1 MLSKTAGKTF
11 TALILLFAICL
22 SVCGCDY
29 GIFSSYIE
37 STDKKTR
44 ISDVEMKE
52 LMISYVREKYGFE
65 PKVLG
70 YSRDVDFNITNDY
83 MLASDGTEEFT
94 VWANR
99 FSEITD
105 NYEVD
110 DIERDLTA
118 WMEKRLPGVYYVR
131 LNTFRTMGKDQKYN
145 GSGWAFLKANNKVF
159 DVTAIYINRY
169 FAGNGAIDLIRE
181 AAEAYQTTYDV
192 CFLNCP
198 SESAAQEMSRHSMVN
213 DGGLEADFYEPYI
226 LQCLS
231 GTSYI
236 GPELKEYHINQ
247 VGSAVYTC
255 DQEIDPEKGIEYSV
269 ELSESSISLISATYH
284 IEIMSPEMTNI
295 VFYIPMS
302 ELDYDFNAYLKSNPE
317 NNVISD
323 LFGIRTY
330 TNSGLENSQRCYTEI
345 CGDYVRTTFSA
356 NPGDYYFSLVKK

>member
-1 MLSKTAGKTF
+1 MKFKTVGKTI
-11 TALILLFAICL
+11 TALILIIAAIL
-22 SVCGCDY
+22 PVCGCNDSIYSDY
-29 GIFSSYIE
+29 REYA
-37 STDKKTR
+37 DKKIR
-44 ISDVEMKE
+44 VSDVEMKD
-52 LMISYVREKYGFE
+52 LMVSYVREKYGFE

-70 YSRDVDFNITNDY
+70 YRRDVDFNITNDY
-83 MLASDGTEEFT
+83 MLVSDGTEEFT

-110 DIERDLTA
+110 NIERDLTE
-118 WMEKRLPGVYYVR
+118 WMEARLPGVYYVR
-131 LNTFRTMGKDQKYN
+131 LNTFRTMGKDQKYD

-181 AAEAYQTTYDV
+181 AADAYQTTYDV

-198 SESAAQEMSRHSMVN
+198 SESAALEMSKHSMVN

-231 GTSYI
+231 GTSFI
-236 GPELKEYHINQ
+236 GPELKEYHTNQ
-247 VGSAVYTC
+247 VGSAFYTC
-255 DQEIDPEKGIEYSV
+255 DQEIDPEKGIEYNV

-284 IEIMSPEMTNI
+284 IQVMSPEMTNI

-302 ELDYDFNAYLKSNPE
+302 ELDYDFNAYRKTNPE
-317 NNVISD
+317 TNVVSD
-323 LFGIRTY
+323 LFGIRIY
-330 TNSGLENSQRCYTEI
+330 TDGGLENSQRCYTEI
-345 CGDYVRTTFSA
+345 CGDYIRTTFSA
-356 NPGDYYFSLVKK
+356 NPGEYYFSLVKK